1 MPKKKF
7 IFEKIPENAIKL
19 YLTSKKNKKNHK
31 SNQRNPQK
39 EKWTIKDKGIL
50 HAKPRNERY
59 FKSMIL

>member
-19 YLTSKKNKKNHK
+19 YLTSKKKKKIHK

-39 EKWTIKDKGIL
+39 EK
-50 HAKPRNERY
+50 
-59 FKSMIL
+59 